1 MNTKR
6 ILADSLEGLLR
17 ERPLGEITVQDIT
30 AASGLSRST
39 FYKHFEDKYDLVGW
53 MLPADRLF
61 ELASSVDG
69 STYDEVMVEVL
80 NLIEEWRPV
89 YANAVNDP
97 YEELV
102 YGKILSHTNGFYQL
116 AFSMDANAEDGK
128 IESIV
133 KQLAIK
139 QINDFLLSWVM
150 GKINLSTGETLEV
163 LKRLWPEELFR

>member
-6 ILADSLEGLLR
+6 VLADSLKRLLS
-17 ERPLGEITVQDIT
+17 ERALGDITVQDI
-30 AASGLSRST
+30 ADASDLSRST

-53 MLPADRLF
+53 MLPSDRLF
-61 ELASSVDG
+61 ELASSVES
-69 STYDEVMVEVL
+69 STYEEVMVEVL
-80 NLIEEWRPV
+80 DLIGEWRTV

-102 YGKILSHTNGFYQL
+102 YSKILAHTNDFYQM
-116 AFSMDANAEDGK
+116 AFALDAHAEDDK
-128 IESIV
+128 VKVFV

-150 GKINLSTGETLEV
+150 GKVNLTNEETLEV
-163 LKRLWPEELFR
+163 MATLWPEELFR

>member
-6 ILADSLEGLLR
+6 ILADSLKGLLS

-53 MLPADRLF
+53 MLPSDRLF
-61 ELASSVDG
+61 ELASSVES
-69 STYDEVMVEVL
+69 STYEEVMVEVL
-80 NLIEEWRPV
+80 DLIDEWRSV

-102 YGKILSHTNGFYQL
+102 YSRILAHTNDFYQL
-116 AFSMDANAEDGK
+116 AFALDAQAEEDKVEG
-128 IESIV
+128 IV

-150 GKINLSTGETLEV
+150 GKVNLTNEETLEV
-163 LKRLWPEELFR
+163 LTRLWPEGLFR